1 MQFQTGDGVRDVTR
15 FAPTAPDCLMSL
27 RAPPES
33 DRIGARIAQTPAMMD
48 GDFIIYQFSRSKVE
62 RGDFLHF
69 LSLHSPDKLPT
80 GRRLRAM
87 MNSMVF
93 CVEGWD
99 GDPREIHSIPEVR
112 KFYTTFHE
120 AWPYWLYF
128 CNLDVDTLRT
138 MVCCC
143 LPSLTAIKVD
153 DQPNVKVQFDPLALL
168 EFFKRGFGPM
178 NAMCERAQMF
188 EHLIYDR
195 SKAVF
200 EYFGLPFDA
209 PPPPR
214 P

>member
-1 MQFQTGDGVRDVTR
+1 MMSGV
-15 FAPTAPDCLMSL
+15 
-27 RAPPES
+27 
-33 DRIGARIAQTPAMMD
+33 
-48 GDFIIYQFSRSKVE
+48 
-62 RGDFLHF
+62 
-69 LSLHSPDKLPT
+69 LSLHSPDKLPS

-99 GDPREIHSIPEVR
+99 NDPREIHSIPEVR
-112 KFYTTFHE
+112 RFYTTFHD
-120 AWPYWLYF
+120 AWPYWLHF

-143 LPSLTAIKVD
+143 LPSFTAIKVD
-153 DQPNVKVQFDPLALL
+153 AQPNVQVQFDPLALL
-168 EFFKRGFGPM
+168 EFLKRGFGPM

-188 EHLIYDR
+188 EHLNYDR
-195 SKAVF
+195 SKALF
-200 EYFGLPFDA
+200 DYFGLPFDR